1 MLHGMT
7 LSDLLFPYSTEK
19 YQAGITMTKK
29 VQCGNIFIGGGEPV
43 SVQSM
48 TNKDTRDIKACIS
61 QIERLSDAGCDI
73 VRLAVFDKMA
83 AEAFGEI
90 KKATDIP
97 LVADIHFDHRL
108 ALAAIEKGAD
118 KIRINPGNIGS
129 REKVR
134 RIVDAAKKRG
144 IPIRVGVNSGSL
156 EKDILEKYK
165 GVTAEGLAESAIRSA
180 KMLEDLGFED
190 LVLSVKAS
198 DPAIN
203 YDACILL
210 SKMTKHPMHI
220 GVTEAGTKGQGII
233 KSAVGIGALLLA
245 GVGDTV
251 RVSLTGDP
259 EAEVIA
265 AKNIIAAAGL
275 GRLPINIISCPT
287 CGRSRMDIEKLVI
300 ELEKE
305 IVPLCEKRKK
315 AGKKSLDI
323 AVMGCEVNG
332 PGEAKEA
339 DFGVACGKGKGLIF
353 IRGKAIKTVP
363 EEEIIKELV
372 RMAENYEN
380 I

>member
-1 MLHGMT
+1 MCS
-7 LSDLLFPYSTEK
+7 SDL
-19 YQAGITMTKK
+19 
-29 VQCGNIFIGGGEPV
+29 
-43 SVQSM
+43 
-48 TNKDTRDIKACIS
+48 
-61 QIERLSDAGCDI
+61 
-73 VRLAVFDKMA
+73 
-83 AEAFGEI
+83 
-90 KKATDIP
+90 P

-129 REKVR
+129 KEKIRQV
-134 RIVDAAKKRG
+134 IGAAKKRG

-180 KMLEDLGFED
+180 KLLEDMDFED
-190 LVLSVKAS
+190 IVLSVKAS

-203 YDACILL
+203 YDACMLL
-210 SKMTKHPMHI
+210 SKMTKYPMHI
-220 GVTEAGTKGQGII
+220 GVTEAGTQEQGII

-259 EAEVIA
+259 KAEVIA
-265 AKNIIAAAGL
+265 AKKIIAAAGR
-275 GRLPINIISCPT
+275 GRMPINIISCPT
-287 CGRSRMDIEKLVI
+287 CGRSRMDIERLAV

-305 IVPLCEKRKK
+305 IMPLGEKRKK
-315 AGKKSLDI
+315 AGMKSLDI

-353 IRGKAIKTVP
+353 IRGKALKTVP